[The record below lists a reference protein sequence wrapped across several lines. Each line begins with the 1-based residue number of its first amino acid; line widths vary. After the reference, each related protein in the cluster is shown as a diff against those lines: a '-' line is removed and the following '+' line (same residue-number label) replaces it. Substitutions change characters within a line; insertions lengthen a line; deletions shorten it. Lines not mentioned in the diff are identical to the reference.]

1 MNNLESAYR
10 QPYFLTLPDPPALLN
25 GRGLSVNTLHVLD
38 QTFPDQ
44 GTFAKLMRSRVTASV
59 ADQRLTIT
67 ARGTA
72 PLTLTLTRLDV
83 FLTKINMD
91 KRAPWLWT
99 HVTYAT
105 GLRVL
110 APDYDFYLA
119 IPGGLAAQFLVRHPG
134 QLSIVD
140 ALHLAQLPEASDE
153 YAFSSQLKAETY
165 DQMVADT
172 PFAFLANDRPSSLQ
186 SPQL

>member
-1 MNNLESAYR
+1 MDNLESAYR
-10 QPYFLTLPDPPALLN
+10 QPYFLTMPDPPALLN
-25 GRGLSVNTLHVLD
+25 GRGLSVNTLHMAD

-44 GTFAKLMRSRVTASV
+44 GTFAKLMRSRVTATL
-59 ADQRLTIT
+59 ADQTVTIT
-67 ARGTA
+67 ARGAA
-72 PLTLTLTRLDV
+72 PLTLALTQLDV

-99 HVTYAT
+99 HVAYAT
-105 GLRVL
+105 GLHVL

-119 IPGGLAAQFLVRHPG
+119 VPGGLAAQFLVRQPG
-134 QLSIVD
+134 QLPIVD

-165 DQMVADT
+165 DQMVAGT
-172 PFAFLANDRPSSLQ
+172 PLAFLANDRPSSLQ